1 MSLIQCLESKTI
13 LHMQS
18 LHLLVSGIFYFLHW
32 NGRTKHTG
40 LWGPEGK
47 PREESSPED
56 NQRNLQRL
64 EEEQSHGLRERDPE
78 VALSFAVHVHRHQVA
93 SKAQGHAH
101 KPRAYVHYGVR
112 LATVCFENL
121 LGPAWINDERSTF
134 LQVILCGLARGVN
147 CAHPQADVP
156 TEGHEKHGGG
166 TKNTEIY
173 SLEKKLPHA
182 SITENARQHQDT
194 MRVPTHDV
202 LLLWI
207 ERHSANCPHREVGL
221 QQSPGKTT
229 AKVFPRATIFTF

>member
-1 MSLIQCLESKTI
+1 MGCNSYPIHAITFFDYDRENSQ
-13 LHMQS
+13 
-18 LHLLVSGIFYFLHW
+18 HLYQQLFY
-32 NGRTKHTG
+32 KSIHTLSNIEYAFRVG
-40 LWGPEGK
+40 T
-47 PREESSPED
+47 SYSPW
-56 NQRNLQRL
+56 
-64 EEEQSHGLRERDPE
+64 E
-78 VALSFAVHVHRHQVA
+78 V
-93 SKAQGHAH
+93 
-101 KPRAYVHYGVR
+101 YG
-112 LATVCFENL
+112 T
-121 LGPAWINDERSTF
+121 WINDERSTF
-134 LQVILCGLARGVN
+134 LQVILCGLARGVD

-221 QQSPGKTT
+221 QAAQPNVRGCLGNIRVASGFTLMVVKYKRMGQLNITMPTCNQFQGPFPQS
-229 AKVFPRATIFTF
+229 